1 MAPHRPRAA
10 LTQVSEHPL
19 LRLLYPS
26 FGTPPRAPC
35 PAPSRQEPA
44 GSSAGKESVPNAH
57 YIVSHP
63 DALAKGTKRKPTPGR
78 DGRAEDA
85 AGPRRAP
92 RLGAPSRRSSH
103 AAHRRAV
110 TLRMQAMALW
120 IDPVARCT
128 SAPQLDHS
136 SPHSRRASRAAGAA
150 RSGPTPE
157 PRHWLAPHE
166 APPLVTC
173 PPCSPQLLATPPLL
187 LLHLFF
193 QTLLQMEVCKARLAA
208 DPDLLNLRTEG
219 GPSSCTRPSENPQMC
234 HFPKS

>member
-1 MAPHRPRAA
+1 MPGHSFSAHGPPQAAGCPDPNLRAPSAPPAIPIIWHAA
-10 LTQVSEHPL
+10 
-19 LRLLYPS
+19 
-26 FGTPPRAPC
+26 RAPC
-35 PAPSRQEPA
+35 PAPPSRQEPA
-44 GSSAGKESVPNAH
+44 GSSAGKQSVPNAH
-57 YIVSHP
+57 CIVSHP

-92 RLGAPSRRSSH
+92 RLCAPSRRSSH
-103 AAHRRAV
+103 AAHSRAV

-150 RSGPTPE
+150 RSCPTPE

-166 APPLVTC
+166 APP
-173 PPCSPQLLATPPLL
+173 
-187 LLHLFF
+187 
-193 QTLLQMEVCKARLAA
+193 
-208 DPDLLNLRTEG
+208 
-219 GPSSCTRPSENPQMC
+219 
-234 HFPKS
+234 